1 MSTKQNP
8 VHISLFGCTGKV
20 FRANHCTQLAK
31 QTRRVLG
38 FGYTVNLYSIFPSLR
53 YVQRAQ
59 LVEGLLGVMF
69 G

>member
-1 MSTKQNP
+1 MSAKQNP
-8 VHISLFGCTGKV
+8 VQISFFGCTGKV
-20 FRANHCTQLAK
+20 FTANHCTQLVK

-38 FGYTVNLYSIFPSLR
+38 FSYTVNLYSIFPGRR

-59 LVEGLLGVMF
+59 LVEEPLEVMF